1 MVHLLQKRNTGEMD
15 TQKLLYDIIGDTKN
29 DKSKFVNTDGSDDR
43 PVIEE
48 RLYAERIFQWGESFG
63 LDEYICGEIG
73 FEVILCNFLN
83 GSVELI
89 SNTTTPKFN
98 EIIRITLPVSKDTE
112 NGWPVDLEGTSIED
126 ELSQEQRNILYKED
140 EQKRV
145 VNNFNAMKKFDWIS
159 AGNIHDMG

>member
-1 MVHLLQKRNTGEMD
+1 MVHLLQKRNAGEMD
-15 TQKLLYDIIGDTKN
+15 TQKLVYDIIGDTKN
-29 DKSKFVNTDGSDDR
+29 DKSKLVNTNGSDDR

-126 ELSQEQRNILYKED
+126 ELSQEQRNTLYKED
-140 EQKRV
+140 K
-145 VNNFNAMKKFDWIS
+145 
-159 AGNIHDMG
+159 